1 MPAKPPY
8 NVWMGYD
15 PREDLAYRVAQHSI
29 MSRTDPKEVDVIP
42 LTLKNQIVQ
51 ELLTR
56 PIEVKDGKLWCP
68 ISQAHM
74 ATEFAISRF
83 VVPFIQGKG
92 WCLFV
97 DSDIVCFVD
106 IRELFALADDRYAVM
121 CVKHV
126 PSVKAWKSEFDDSVW
141 LEPSPGRLFH
151 QGDGAVWHL
160 VPDYDGAKLAKAHGN
175 GVTELSFVESLELFT
190 EFKHDMRRYMAR
202 GDKIRHW
209 DYKMDGQIQTFYNR
223 KNWSSV
229 MLINCDHPAMER
241 FTLKD
246 LNERPGRDL
255 HAFCWL
261 KDEEIGELEHKW
273 NVLVGVDDMNKQ
285 KFSGIWHYTL
295 GGPFLPGWKGGEF
308 DHVWRAAEGAMK
320 EDLQIQAASGKSGYG

>member
-1 MPAKPPY
+1 MSAKAPY

-15 PREDLAYRVAQHSI
+15 PREDIAYQVARHSI

-42 LTLKNQIVQ
+42 LTLKNALVQ

-83 VVPFIQGKG
+83 VVPFIQENG

-97 DSDIVCFVD
+97 DSDIVCFTD
-106 IRELFALADDRYAVM
+106 IRELFAQADDRYAVM
-121 CVKHV
+121 CVKHQHGLHEHD
-126 PSVKAWKSEFDDSVW
+126 KIECW
-141 LEPSPGRLFH
+141 LECGCSGGWIRRDVAQGSAMRCEKHSPPSNVKLFRVVRT
-151 QGDGAVWHL
+151 GEVL
-160 VPDYDGAKLAKAHGN
+160 
-175 GVTELSFVESLELFT
+175 
-190 EFKHDMRRYMAR
+190 
-202 GDKIRHW
+202 
-209 DYKMDGQIQTFYNR
+209 KMDNQLQTFYAR

-229 MLINCDHPAMER
+229 CLFNCDHPAMQR

-261 KDEEIGELEHKW
+261 KDGEIGELPAEW
-273 NVLVGVDDMNKQ
+273 NYLVGVTKEDLQPKLL
-285 KFSGIWHYTL
+285 HYTL
-295 GGPFLPGWKGGEF
+295 GTPNMPGHEECEF
-308 DHVWRAAEGAMK
+308 ADIWNKDLENLRAGRPGHRN
-320 EDLQIQAASGKSGYG
+320 DPVRR